1 MATWATDTRNEQSEP
16 AMRKRN
22 QASGR
27 PVRNVDPRK
36 DNNYRTGGLEKSN
49 YKRQL

>member
-1 MATWATDTRNEQSEP
+1 MGTWAMDTRNGQSEP
-16 AMRKRN
+16 VMRKRN

-27 PVRNVDPRK
+27 PVRNVDPK

-49 YKRQL
+49 YKRQI